1 MPFITE
7 ELWQR
12 MPAHPAWKRPA
23 SLVVAEF
30 PDGTKLPRFTEAGHQ
45 WALVQDLITGIRSA
59 RALANINP
67 KDTVDLHLRA
77 DNALSSVVLN
87 VSHLIK
93 RLASVKELKAGTE
106 TKRPG
111 QSLVTIGK
119 GFEGYIPAAGILD
132 VASEKKRLSGE
143 RDRVTK
149 VLAGI
154 KAKLENPNF
163 ADRAPEDVIQQTK
176 EQYSNMT
183 NQLKSLEQNLEAL
196 S

>member
-1 MPFITE
+1 
-7 ELWQR
+7 
-12 MPAHPAWKRPA
+12 
-23 SLVVAEF
+23 
-30 PDGTKLPRFTEAGHQ
+30 
-45 WALVQDLITGIRSA
+45 LVQELITGIRSA

-77 DNALSSVVLN
+77 DTELSATVLQ

-93 RLASVKELKAGTE
+93 RLATVKDLQAGPNTS
-106 TKRPG
+106 RPG

-132 VASEKKRLSGE
+132 VAAERKRLTGE

-154 KAKLENPNF
+154 KAKLTNPNF
-163 ADRAPEDVIQQTK
+163 ADRAPEDVVQQTK
-176 EQYSNMT
+176 EQFTNM
-183 NQLKSLEQNLEAL
+183 NHQLKSIEQNLDAL